1 MGKNRDKIILAV
13 IAALVLGG
21 FALTIAFIYVIG
33 KGGDGIGV
41 GALGGRLAQVDI
53 KGVIAD
59 SEDIVRQVKKY
70 QEDSSIKGIVLRV
83 DSPGGGVAASQEI
96 YDQLMKFKN
105 DGKIIVVSM
114 GAVAASGGLYVSC
127 AGDTILANPGTITGS
142 IGVILSYP
150 VLEQLMGKV
159 GMKIEVIKSGRLKDV
174 GNYAR
179 EVTAEDRRM
188 LQSLIDDTY
197 DQFVNVVAESREIE
211 TKEVKKFA
219 DGSIFTGR
227 QAYEMGLIDRL
238 GTLEDAI
245 SIAGEM
251 TDLGDDP
258 RIVKERPSRRP
269 FWPLVENLIGVD
281 LGSLF
286 DSGRTWPALEYLY
299 GY

>member
-1 MGKNRDKIILAV
+1 
-13 IAALVLGG
+13 
-21 FALTIAFIYVIG
+21 
-33 KGGDGIGV
+33 
-41 GALGGRLAQVDI
+41 
-53 KGVIAD
+53 
-59 SEDIVRQVKKY
+59 
-70 QEDSSIKGIVLRV
+70 
-83 DSPGGGVAASQEI
+83 VAASQEI

-269 FWPLVENLIGVD
+269 FWPLVENLLGVD